1 MMMNRL
7 TSLFAL
13 CFLCAAGA
21 CIGDASALRSPRPA
35 TPAPDTFRVT
45 FETSRGQFVV
55 RVNRAWAP
63 IGADRFY
70 DLVQSGFYNDNRF
83 FRVVP
88 GFVVQFGL
96 NDKPSENTRWDEK
109 RLADDPV
116 KASNVRGSL
125 AFATEGPNTRS
136 HQLFINLGSN
146 GRLDTL
152 GFAPIGLV
160 VKGMEVVD
168 SIYSGYGENPDQG
181 MIQSLGNNYLNRMF
195 PKLDY
200 VKTATVSP

>member
-1 MMMNRL
+1 MTMNRL
-7 TSLFAL
+7 TSLFAF
-13 CFLCAAGA
+13 CFLSVAAA
-21 CIGDASALRSPRPA
+21 CIGDLAASKKVRPVG
-35 TPAPDTFRVT
+35 PAPDTFHVT
-45 FETSRGQFVV
+45 FETSRGDFVV

-63 IGADRFY
+63 LGADRFY
-70 DLVQSGFYNDNRF
+70 ELVQSGFYNDNRF

-96 NDKPSENTRWDEK
+96 NGKPTENNRWDEK

-116 KASNVRGSL
+116 RASNVRGSV
-125 AFATEGPNTRS
+125 AFATEGPGTRS

-168 SIYSGYGENPDQG
+168 SIYGGYGEGPDQG
-181 MIQSLGNNYLNRMF
+181 MIQSLGNNYLARNF

-200 VKTATVSP
+200 IKTAVVSP